1 MDLIKV
7 SSALISVYDKTGLDV
22 LIREL
27 AAHDVAI
34 YSTGGTYDYITAM
47 GVPAIKVED
56 LTGYPSMLDGRV
68 KTLHPAVFG
77 GILARRNE
85 DHLGQLKHHQ
95 LPVIDLVAVDLYPF
109 EETLKNT
116 TDDQAIIDKIDIGGV
131 SLLRAAA
138 KNHHSVVV
146 ISRQSQYPLVAQWLN
161 ANQGGTTLEQR
172 TLLGYESFAV
182 TAHYDTAISR
192 YFAHKAGRQQ
202 VLRYGENPHQKAF
215 FTGDYN
221 QVFTQLAGKEISYN
235 NIVDI
240 DGAIALM
247 SEFKD
252 NKPAFAIIKHTNP
265 CGVALR
271 DTVKEAWDAAL
282 ACDPTSAFGGIIIC
296 NEAIDAETASAIDD
310 IFYEVLIAPGYEA
323 GVVDM
328 LKKKKNRIL
337 LELHSFEPAVEQQK
351 SMLGGTLVQDA
362 DLAPVENE
370 TLNQVTKKG
379 IPAEK
384 RADLIFG
391 IKCVKHLKSNAIAIV
406 KDLQMIGA
414 GVGQTSRIDALQQAI
429 DKAGRMGF
437 TMDGS
442 VLASDAFFPFA
453 DSVEIAYKAGIH
465 YIVQPGGSVRD
476 EDSVTYCDEHGL
488 GMYFTGTRHFKH

>member
-95 LPVIDLVAVDLYPF
+95 LPVIDIVAVDLYPF

-161 ANQGGTTLEQR
+161 ANQSATTLEQR

-192 YFAHKAGRQQ
+192 YFAHKAGKQQ

-271 DTVKEAWDAAL
+271 DTVKEAWGAAL

-296 NEAIDAETASAIDD
+296 NKAIDAETASAIDD

-323 GVVDM
+323 GVVDR

>member
-161 ANQGGTTLEQR
+161 ANQSATTLEQR

-192 YFAHKAGRQQ
+192 YFAHKAGKQQ

-271 DTVKEAWDAAL
+271 DTVKEAWGAAL

-323 GVVDM
+323 GVVDR

>member
-95 LPVIDLVAVDLYPF
+95 LPVIDIVAVDLYPF

-161 ANQGGTTLEQR
+161 ANQSATTLEQR

-296 NEAIDAETASAIDD
+296 NKAIDAETASAIDD

-323 GVVDM
+323 GVVDR

>member
-161 ANQGGTTLEQR
+161 ANQSATTLEQR

-323 GVVDM
+323 GVVDR

>member
-161 ANQGGTTLEQR
+161 ANQSATTLEQR

-271 DTVKEAWDAAL
+271 DTVKEAWGAAL

-296 NEAIDAETASAIDD
+296 NKAIDAETASAIDD

-323 GVVDM
+323 GVVDR

>member
-116 TDDQAIIDKIDIGGV
+116 TDDHAIIDKIDIGGV

-146 ISRQSQYPLVAQWLN
+146 ISRQSQYPVVAQWLN
-161 ANQGGTTLEQR
+161 ANQGATTLEQR
-172 TLLGYESFAV
+172 TLLGYESFSV

-192 YFAHKAGRQQ
+192 YFAHKAGKQQ

-215 FTGDYN
+215 FIGDYN

-247 SEFKD
+247 SEFKES
-252 NKPAFAIIKHTNP
+252 KPAFAIIKHTNP

-271 DTVKEAWDAAL
+271 DTVKEAWGAAL

-296 NEAIDAETASAIDD
+296 NKAIDAVTASAIDD

-414 GVGQTSRIDALQQAI
+414 GVGQTSRIDALRKAI

-453 DSVEIAYKAGIH
+453 DSVEIAYKVGIH

>member
-146 ISRQSQYPLVAQWLN
+146 ISRQSQYPVVAQWLN
-161 ANQGGTTLEQR
+161 ANQGATTLEQR

-182 TAHYDTAISR
+182 TAHYDTAISS
-192 YFAHKAGRQQ
+192 YFAHKAGKHQ

-221 QVFTQLAGKEISYN
+221 QVFTQLGGKEISFN

-247 SEFKD
+247 SEFKES
-252 NKPAFAIIKHTNP
+252 KPAFAIIKHTNP

-271 DTVKEAWDAAL
+271 DTVKEAWGAAL

-296 NEAIDAETASAIDD
+296 NKAIDAETASAIDD

-362 DLAPVENE
+362 DFAPVENE

-414 GVGQTSRIDALQQAI
+414 GVGQTSRIDALRQAI